1 MKNLFIP
8 FIAFAILC
16 SCSDD
21 ETETPLAPLEITK
34 VDFMTNY
41 KTNGTPFT
49 FFNVNP
55 TDFILPIAGANQTW
69 DFSLL
74 AETSSDTF
82 GGSVFTAAGNTAFPT
97 ASYSYLRTE
106 IWSFGGAVSAA
117 FPVTQF
123 DEVSDSGFYDIGLR
137 QNVTSTISVPS
148 LGAVISFPIQNLP
161 FTGTTK
167 FPNVLFPVKMGDAAK
182 TTAGIVFTNNF
193 TVNAPALGL
202 NNTPGQLR
210 LTTSLVQEVI
220 ASGTANLKGIG
231 TKRVLVTKTNIS
243 DVSNYFLGGAPA
255 PAVLLST
262 LGVVDGNT
270 TTRAVYRVIAEGIGN
285 VGFIDVNANGVVIRA
300 RFRKG

>member
-21 ETETPLAPLEITK
+21 ETGTPLAPLEITK
-34 VDFMTNY
+34 ADFMTNY
-41 KTNGTPFT
+41 KVNGAPFT

-55 TDFILPIAGANQTW
+55 SEVVLPIAGANQTW

-74 AETSSDTF
+74 AETSSNTF
-82 GGSVFTAAGNTAFPT
+82 GGSGFTAAANTAFPT
-97 ASYSYLRTE
+97 ASYSYLGTE
-106 IWSFGGAVSAA
+106 SWSVGGAVSAA

-137 QNVTSTISVPS
+137 QNVTSTISVPA

-161 FTGTTK
+161 YTGTTK
-167 FPNVLFPVKMGDAAK
+167 YPNVLFPAKMGNAAI
-182 TTAGIVFTNNF
+182 TTSGIVFTNNF

-202 NNTPGQLR
+202 NNTPGQLK

-231 TKRVLVTKTNIS
+231 AKRVLITKTNVS

-270 TTRAVYRVIAEGIGN
+270 TTRTVYRVVAEGLGN
-285 VGFIDVNANGVVIRA
+285 VGFIEVNASGTVTRA